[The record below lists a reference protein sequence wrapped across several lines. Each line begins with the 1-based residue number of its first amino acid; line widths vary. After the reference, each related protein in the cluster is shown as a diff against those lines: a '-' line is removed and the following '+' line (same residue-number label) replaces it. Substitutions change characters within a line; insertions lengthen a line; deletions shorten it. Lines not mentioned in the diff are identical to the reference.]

1 MDALLPE
8 LGSGVWSVETGT
20 GTFASVLYAK
30 SKVTE
35 LSPGRNEFIWTVTNG
50 VCPPV
55 SDRVV
60 VTVNDLTIPT
70 LITPNR
76 DGMNDFFILRGIENL
91 GKTELTVFDRRG
103 FRVFE
108 TKNYQN
114 DWEGLDYDG
123 NELPEDT
130 YFYMITTANGKSL
143 SGFVVIRR

>member
-1 MDALLPE
+1 M
-8 LGSGVWSVETGT
+8 
-20 GTFASVLYAK
+20 
-30 SKVTE
+30 
-35 LSPGRNEFIWTVTNG
+35 I
-50 VCPPV
+50 
-55 SDRVV
+55 
-60 VTVNDLTIPT
+60 I
-70 LITPNR
+70 
-76 DGMNDFFILRGIENL
+76 FILRGIENL

-130 YFYMITTANGKSL
+130 YFYTITTANGKSL